1 MGRRGIETRFFDFLF
16 QFFQQLFK
24 NSLETFG
31 VLMAGIH
38 FCLEHTG
45 VIFEPPGFPS
55 FVKDALEFLEL
66 GCIQVVV
73 FSSLRFSLKNGDCY
87 THFAVRIKRQL
98 KVLQEEFLVDVDGA
112 IDVGNAQGYD
122 FFFFFDI
129 ESHFS
134 ANIRE
139 LFQIHH
145 SFISYFLGDILAV
158 YYIQTR
164 TVVPMNQQRRR
175 IIYAP
180 PIVIMSISANGIICD
195 VRPVFS

>member
-1 MGRRGIETRFFDFLF
+1 MGRRGIETCFIDFLF

-31 VLMAGIH
+31 LLMAGIH

-73 FSSLRFSLKNGDCY
+73 FPSLRFSLKNGDCY
-87 THFAVRIKRQL
+87 THFTVRINRQL
-98 KVLQEEFLVDVDGA
+98 KVLQKEFLVDGVIDV
-112 IDVGNAQGYD
+112 DVGNAQGYG
-122 FFFFFDI
+122 FCFFFDI
-129 ESHFS
+129 EPHFP

-164 TVVPMNQQRRR
+164 TIVPINQ
-175 IIYAP
+175 
-180 PIVIMSISANGIICD
+180 
-195 VRPVFS
+195 